1 MEAQSKI
8 ISTTIIPAIMPKDF
22 ADLEFKA
29 SNIKDVV
36 PRAQIDIMDGVFVQ
50 SLSWPFHKPS
60 KGVMLKDEDRAH
72 EPDHVDINF
81 RKMQSEEM
89 GLPFWEK
96 LDYDVDLMVENPAK
110 AVMEWAKVGVHR
122 VILHLREDNTNDIT
136 VAIEVAKEYSLE
148 ISLALLP
155 GEISPKLKEFIFE
168 KHIGDITG
176 IQCMGIEKVG
186 YQNQEF
192 APKVFD
198 TIREILAELH
208 KYNEKLHAAAQAQAG
223 SETQNAG
230 AAVAEKNLEISVDG
244 GVDHENARP
253 LYDAGVDKLIS
264 GHAIF
269 ESHSPAQEIE
279 FFEDVLG

>member
-29 SNIKDVV
+29 GNVKDVV

-60 KGVMLKDEDRAH
+60 KGVILKDEDRAH
-72 EPDHVDINF
+72 EPDHVDLNF
-81 RKMQSEEM
+81 RKMQAEEM

-136 VAIEVAKEYSLE
+136 VAIEVAKEYSLH
-148 ISLALLP
+148 ISLAILP
-155 GEISPKLKEFIFE
+155 GEISPKLKEYIFE
-168 KHIGDITG
+168 KHIDDITG

-192 APKVFD
+192 SPKVFE

-208 KYNEKLHAAAQAQAG
+208 KYNEKNHAA
-223 SETQNAG
+223 G
-230 AAVAEKNLEISVDG
+230 AEGFVEKNLEISVDG

-253 LYDAGVDKLIS
+253 LYDAGVDKLVS

-279 FFEDVLG
+279 FFEEVLG